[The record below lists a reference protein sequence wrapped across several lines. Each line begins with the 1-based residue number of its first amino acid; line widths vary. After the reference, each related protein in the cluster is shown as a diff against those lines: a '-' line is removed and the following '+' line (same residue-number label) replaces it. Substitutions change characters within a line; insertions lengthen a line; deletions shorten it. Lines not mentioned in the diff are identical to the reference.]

1 MKKFLI
7 LCSLF
12 ILSFAP
18 NIRAEEISLAAN
30 AKSAIIIEP
39 TTETILFEKNS
50 HEKLHPAS
58 MTKMMSMLLVMEAIE
73 DKTLSWD
80 EMVTVSENASSMGG
94 SQILLETGEKMS
106 VYDLFKGVAVAS
118 GNDAVVALAERI
130 AGSKEEFVKRMNK
143 RARELDLKDT
153 NFKNPHGL
161 DDANHY
167 SSAYDMAMI
176 ALELSKHEKIFEFTS
191 IYEDYLRKG
200 TDKEIWLVNT
210 NKLVKF
216 YDGVD
221 GFKTGYTKEAGY
233 CLTAT
238 AKKNGMRVITV
249 VMGEEDNKVRNTE
262 TTQMLD
268 YAFANYK
275 LDTIVSKNTILQKK
289 EIDRGKKKYVSLVPM
304 KDITTLHKI
313 SEKSKKIDYTL
324 DINSIKAP
332 VKKGDIVGKITVTE
346 NGKKERQ
353 MNITVKESVEKA
365 NILDLYLR
373 FLSEIISGDISI

>member
-1 MKKFLI
+1 M
-7 LCSLF
+7 
-12 ILSFAP
+12 
-18 NIRAEEISLAAN
+18 
-30 AKSAIIIEP
+30 
-39 TTETILFEKNS
+39 
-50 HEKLHPAS
+50 
-58 MTKMMSMLLVMEAIE
+58 
-73 DKTLSWD
+73 
-80 EMVTVSENASSMGG
+80 
-94 SQILLETGEKMS
+94 
-106 VYDLFKGVAVAS
+106 
-118 GNDAVVALAERI
+118 
-130 AGSKEEFVKRMNK
+130 
-143 RARELDLKDT
+143 
-153 NFKNPHGL
+153 
-161 DDANHY
+161 
-167 SSAYDMAMI
+167 
-176 ALELSKHEKIFEFTS
+176 
-191 IYEDYLRKG
+191 
-200 TDKEIWLVNT
+200 VNT